1 MLSDIHRSLI
11 EDQRTKDLFRDEG
24 GFLALISVL
33 SGLRPAQEED
43 MEGSGVLV
51 DAEVEEVQRVECLR

>member
-1 MLSDIHRSLI
+1 MLSDIHRSLV
-11 EDQRTKDLFRDEG
+11 EDARTKDLFRDEG

-33 SGLRPAQEED
+33 SGLRPQQEK

-51 DAEVEEVQRVECLR
+51 DVEIGEVQRVECLR